1 MERFVNSEAEAEL
14 LSTMMVNPAD
24 MVAGML
30 IIPHSKI
37 FGVEAHRIVYESMKR
52 QYDANTPI
60 DLVTTAKDLKNANL
74 YQKIGGPTG
83 LAKILGQPVKLGYVE
98 VHVQIIM
105 DEYFKREILT
115 MVQKMQSRINDDDCN
130 PLEEMGELIRL
141 SENVLLNTVDG
152 EEQELT
158 DVLRDLQQQ
167 WLEPNYTGLSGLSSG
182 LRDLDRISMGAT
194 PGNLIVL
201 GARPGQGKTAF
212 VISMVRNLCNRGVSC
227 GIISLEMSRH
237 ELTQRLLS
245 QESQISAAKIST
257 RNINHY
263 ETIILNE
270 AKARME
276 KWNLKIHDRGDMN
289 VRKLRSKVTLW
300 KRRNK
305 IEILFIDYLQLM
317 SGSEK
322 KNASRENEIAEIS
335 RCCKML
341 AKELE
346 IPVIALSQL
355 SRKVEERNDKMP
367 QLSDL
372 RESGAIEQ
380 DADIVW
386 FLVRPD
392 YYKMK
397 GEVEI
402 GGRSYNLADVCIL
415 DQAKMRGGSTGQIA
429 LKFVGPLMQMKDYD

>member
-37 FGVEAHRIVYESMKR
+37 FGVEAHRIVYESMRR

-60 DLVTTAKDLKNANL
+60 DLVTTAKDLKNVNL

-83 LAKILGQPVKLGYVE
+83 LAKILGQPVKLGYAE

-237 ELTQRLLS
+237 ELAQRLLS

-263 ETIILNE
+263 ESIILNE
-270 AKARME
+270 AKARMD
-276 KWNLKIHDRGDMN
+276 KWNIKIHQG
-289 VRKLRSKVTLW
+289 
-300 KRRNK
+300 
-305 IEILFIDYLQLM
+305 F
-317 SGSEK
+317 
-322 KNASRENEIAEIS
+322 
-335 RCCKML
+335 
-341 AKELE
+341 
-346 IPVIALSQL
+346 
-355 SRKVEERNDKMP
+355 
-367 QLSDL
+367 
-372 RESGAIEQ
+372 
-380 DADIVW
+380 
-386 FLVRPD
+386 
-392 YYKMK
+392 
-397 GEVEI
+397 
-402 GGRSYNLADVCIL
+402 
-415 DQAKMRGGSTGQIA
+415 
-429 LKFVGPLMQMKDYD
+429 